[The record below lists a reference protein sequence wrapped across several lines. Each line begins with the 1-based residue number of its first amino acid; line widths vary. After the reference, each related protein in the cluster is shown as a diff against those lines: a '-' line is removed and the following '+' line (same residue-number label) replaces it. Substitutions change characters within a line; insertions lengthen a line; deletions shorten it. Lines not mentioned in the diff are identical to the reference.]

1 MWETVST
8 FIEKYDMLPSGSTV
22 VVGVSGGADSM
33 GLLHYLDSIR
43 EAKHL
48 KLVIAHVD
56 HMFRGAESKADMTFV
71 KEQCEQRDL
80 LCEAKQ
86 INVSAYQKEK
96 KLSVQVAARE
106 CRYAFYEKVMKKY
119 RADVL
124 ALGHHADD
132 QVETILMRLGRGSS
146 MAGYAGILP
155 RRTFGGGVI
164 VRPLLLVTKS
174 EILEYLTAEH
184 VPFRHDP
191 SNDKDAYRRNR
202 LRHHI
207 LPVLKEEFP
216 GLHERFQ
223 AFSEQVQESEQYIE
237 ALMEKEWI
245 DIIISKAKDRV
256 VLDRKPLLFMAKP
269 LQRRGI
275 QLILNYLYNN
285 EIPPSLSSIHI
296 DNLLSLLES
305 EHPSGRLHF
314 PHGLQVIK
322 SYNECTLTF
331 NKDECDVT
339 YKHML
344 EVPGNVA
351 LPADMM
357 ITSEIKAQDKPRHV
371 KENQAVID
379 LSKVTLPLYART
391 RLDGD
396 RIKLKGTNG
405 SKKIKSIF
413 IEGKIP
419 LQQRDSWPLI
429 VDANQEILWMPM
441 LKRSAFEATEET
453 VGPVLVLTCKTSQK
467 VWEATK
473 K

>member
-8 FIEKYDMLPSGSTV
+8 FIDKYDMLPNNSIV

-33 GLLHYLDSIR
+33 GLLHYLNSIKD
-43 EAKHL
+43 AKSI
-48 KLVIAHVD
+48 KLVVAHVD
-56 HMFRGAESKADMTFV
+56 HMFRGKESEEDMNFV
-71 KEQCEQRDL
+71 KQQCERRNL
-80 LCEAKQ
+80 LFEAQQ
-86 INVSAYQKEK
+86 IDVAAYQREK
-96 KLSVQVAARE
+96 KLSPQVAARE
-106 CRYAFYEKVMKKY
+106 CRYAFYERVMVKHG
-119 RADVL
+119 AGVL

-132 QVETILMRLGRGSS
+132 QVETILMRLGRGAS
-146 MAGYAGILP
+146 MVGYSGILP
-155 RRTFGGGVI
+155 KRSTENGMI
-164 VRPLLLVTKS
+164 VRPLLSITK
-174 EILEYLTAEH
+174 EDIMEYLKHHE

-202 LRHHI
+202 LRHHV
-207 LPVLKEEFP
+207 LPLLKEEFP
-216 GLHERFQ
+216 GLHEKFQ
-223 AFSEQVQESEQYIE
+223 AFSEQLQENEQYIE
-237 ALMEKEWI
+237 ALVEKEWNNVI
-245 DIIISKAKDRV
+245 RSKTKDRV
-256 VLDRKPLLFMAKP
+256 VLSRKPLLFMAKP

-314 PHGLQVIK
+314 PNGLQVIR

-331 NKDECDVT
+331 DKDGIDNA
-339 YKHML
+339 YKYTL
-344 EVPGNVA
+344 EVPGNVT
-351 LPADMM
+351 LPTDDI
-357 ITSEIKAQDKPRHV
+357 ITSEIWTHYKQTDV

-379 LSKVTLPLYART
+379 LSKVALPLHART

-419 LQQRDSWPLI
+419 IQQRNTWPLI
-429 VDANQEILWMPM
+429 VDSANKILWMPM
-441 LKRSAFEATEET
+441 LKRSTFEATEET
-453 VGPVLVLTCKTSQK
+453 MGPVLVLTCKTSQK
-467 VWEATK
+467 VWEATTK
-473 K
+473 

>member
-8 FIEKYDMLPSGSTV
+8 FIRKYDLLPAHSTV

-33 GLLHYLDSIR
+33 GLLHYLDSIK
-43 EAKHL
+43 EANCL
-48 KLVIAHVD
+48 KLVVAHVD
-56 HMFRGAESKADMTFV
+56 HMFRGAESEEDMKFV
-71 KEQCEQRDL
+71 KQQCEKRGL
-80 LCEAKQ
+80 LFEAEQ
-86 INVSAYQKEK
+86 IDVSAYQNEK
-96 KLSVQVAARE
+96 KLTVQVAARE
-106 CRYAFYEKVMKKY
+106 CRYAFYEKVMKNY

-146 MAGYAGILP
+146 MTGYAGILP
-155 RRTFGGGVI
+155 TRTFGDGVI
-164 VRPLLLVTKS
+164 VRPFLTVTKS
-174 EILEYLTAEH
+174 EILEYLKAHE

-207 LPVLKEEFP
+207 LPILKEEFP

-223 AFSEQVQESEQYIE
+223 AFSEQIQESEQYIG

-245 DIIISKAKDRV
+245 DVIKSKENDRV

-314 PHGLQVIK
+314 PNGLQVIK

-331 NKDECDVT
+331 DKDESDKA
-339 YKHML
+339 YKHLL
-344 EVPGNVA
+344 EVPGNVK
-351 LPADMM
+351 LPTDIM
-357 ITSEIKAQDKPRHV
+357 ITSEIWTQDKPQDV

-379 LSKVTLPLYART
+379 LSKVVLPLYART

-419 LQQRDSWPLI
+419 LQQRDTWPLI

-441 LKRSAFEATEET
+441 LKRSTFEATEET
-453 VGPVLVLTCKTSQK
+453 MGPVLVLTCKTSQK

>member
-8 FIEKYDMLPSGSTV
+8 FIDKYDLLPANSTV

-33 GLLHYLDSIR
+33 GLLHYLDSIK
-43 EAKHL
+43 EAKDL
-48 KLVIAHVD
+48 KLVVAHVD
-56 HMFRGAESKADMTFV
+56 HMFRGAESEEDMKFV
-71 KEQCEQRDL
+71 KQQSEKRSL
-80 LCEAKQ
+80 LFEAEQ

-96 KLSVQVAARE
+96 KLTVQVAARE
-106 CRYAFYEKVMKKY
+106 CRYAFYEKVMKKHH
-119 RADVL
+119 ADFL

-146 MAGYAGILP
+146 MTGYAGILP
-155 RRTFGGGVI
+155 KRAFGDGVI
-164 VRPLLLVTKS
+164 IRPFLTVTKS
-174 EILEYLTAEH
+174 EILEYLTVH
-184 VPFRHDP
+184 GVPFRHDP

-216 GLHERFQ
+216 GLHKRFQ
-223 AFSEQVQESEQYIE
+223 AFSEQIQESEQYIG
-237 ALMEKEWI
+237 ALVEKEWI
-245 DIIISKAKDRV
+245 AVIKSKANDRV
-256 VLDRKPLLFMAKP
+256 ILDIKPLLLMAKP

-314 PHGLQVIK
+314 PNGLQVFK
-322 SYNECTLTF
+322 SYDECTLTF
-331 NKDECDVT
+331 DKDEYDKA
-339 YKHML
+339 YKHKL

-351 LPADMM
+351 LATDFK
-357 ITSEIKAQDKPRHV
+357 ITSEIRTLEKPQDV

-379 LSKVTLPLYART
+379 LSKVALPLYVRT
-391 RLDGD
+391 RFDGD
-396 RIKLKGTNG
+396 RMKLKGTNG

-419 LQQRDSWPLI
+419 LQQREIWPLI
-429 VDANQEILWMPM
+429 VDANHEILWIPM

-453 VGPVLVLTCKTSQK
+453 MGPVLVLTCKTSQK

>member
-8 FIEKYDMLPSGSTV
+8 FIRKYDLLPANTIV

-33 GLLHYLDSIR
+33 GLLHYLDSIK
-43 EAKHL
+43 EANRL
-48 KLVIAHVD
+48 KLVVAHVD
-56 HMFRGAESKADMTFV
+56 HMFRGAESEEDMKFV
-71 KEQCEQRDL
+71 KQQCEKRGL
-80 LCEAKQ
+80 LFEAEQ
-86 INVSAYQKEK
+86 IDVSAYQNEK
-96 KLSVQVAARE
+96 KLTVQVAARE

-146 MAGYAGILP
+146 MTGYAGILP
-155 RRTFGGGVI
+155 TRTFGDGVI
-164 VRPLLLVTKS
+164 VRPFLTVTKS
-174 EILEYLTAEH
+174 EIMEYLKVHE

-207 LPVLKEEFP
+207 LPILKEEFP
-216 GLHERFQ
+216 GLHQRFQ
-223 AFSEQVQESEQYIE
+223 AFSEQIQESEQYIG

-245 DIIISKAKDRV
+245 NVIKSKENDRV

-314 PHGLQVIK
+314 PNGLQVIK

-331 NKDECDVT
+331 DKDESDKA
-339 YKHML
+339 YKHLL
-344 EVPGNVA
+344 EVPGNVK
-351 LPADMM
+351 LPTDFM
-357 ITSEIKAQDKPRHV
+357 ITSEIWTQDKPQDV

-379 LSKVTLPLYART
+379 LSKVVLPLYART

-419 LQQRDSWPLI
+419 LQQRDTWPLI

-441 LKRSAFEATEET
+441 LKRSTFEATEET
-453 VGPVLVLTCKTSQK
+453 MGPVLVLTCKTSQK

>member
-8 FIEKYDMLPSGSTV
+8 FIDKYDMLPHHSIV

-33 GLLHYLDSIR
+33 GLLHYLDSI
-43 EAKHL
+43 KDDKGL
-48 KLVIAHVD
+48 KLVVAHVD
-56 HMFRGAESKADMTFV
+56 HMFRGQESEEDMRFV
-71 KEQCEQRDL
+71 QHQCEKRNLPFESEQIDVAAYQRDR
-80 LCEAKQ
+80 
-86 INVSAYQKEK
+86 
-96 KLSVQVAARE
+96 KLSPQVAARE
-106 CRYAFYEKVMKKY
+106 CRYAFYEKVLEKHG
-119 RADVL
+119 AGIL

-155 RRTFGGGVI
+155 KRPYGNGVMI
-164 VRPLLLVTKS
+164 RPFLSITKADIM
-174 EILEYLTAEH
+174 EFLKLHE

-202 LRHHI
+202 LRHHV
-207 LPVLKEEFP
+207 LPLLKEEFP

-223 AFSEQVQESEQYIE
+223 AFSEQVQENEQYIE
-237 ALMEKEWI
+237 ASIEKEWN
-245 DIIISKAKDRV
+245 DVIISKVKDRV
-256 VLDRKPLLFMAKP
+256 ILSRKPLLFMAKP

-331 NKDECDVT
+331 DMDENDT
-339 YKHML
+339 AYKCLL
-344 EVPGNVA
+344 EVPGNVT
-351 LPADMM
+351 LPTDDI
-357 ITSEIKAQDKPRHV
+357 ITSEIRTHHKPSDV

-379 LSKVTLPLYART
+379 LSKVALPLHVRT
-391 RLDGD
+391 RLEGD

-405 SKKIKSIF
+405 TKKIKSIF

-419 LQQRDSWPLI
+419 IQQRNTWPLI
-429 VDANQEILWMPM
+429 VDANNEILWMPM
-441 LKRSAFEATEET
+441 LKRSTFEAIEET

>member
-1 MWETVST
+1 MWKTVST
-8 FIEKYDMLPSGSTV
+8 FIDENDMLPSNSTV

-33 GLLHYLDSIR
+33 GLLHYLDSIK
-43 EAKHL
+43 EAKSL
-48 KLVIAHVD
+48 KLVVAHVD
-56 HMFRGAESKADMTFV
+56 HMFRGRESEEDLRFV
-71 KEQCEQRDL
+71 QQQCEWRNL
-80 LCEAKQ
+80 LFEAEQ
-86 INVSAYQKEK
+86 IDVAAYQSEK
-96 KLSVQVAARE
+96 KLSPQMAARQ
-106 CRYAFYEKVMKKY
+106 CRYAFYERVMAKHG
-119 RADVL
+119 AQVL
-124 ALGHHADD
+124 ALAHHGDD

-155 RRTFGGGVI
+155 KRAFGNGVI
-164 VRPLLLVTKS
+164 VRPFLAITKV
-174 EILEYLTAEH
+174 EIMEYLKQHEI
-184 VPFRHDP
+184 PFRHDP

-202 LRHHI
+202 LRHHV
-207 LPVLKEEFP
+207 LPLLKEEFP
-216 GLHERFQ
+216 NIHEKFQ
-223 AFSEQVQESEQYIE
+223 AFSEQLQENEQYIE
-237 ALMEKEWI
+237 ALMKKEWNNVI
-245 DIIISKAKDRV
+245 RSKAKDRV
-256 VLDRKPLLFMAKP
+256 VLSRKPVLLMAKP

-314 PHGLQVIK
+314 PNGLQVIK

-331 NKDECDVT
+331 NKDESDHA
-339 YKHML
+339 YKCML
-344 EVPGNVA
+344 EVPGNA
-351 LPADMM
+351 TLPNDKI
-357 ITSEIKAQDKPRHV
+357 ITSEIWTHYKQTVV

-379 LSKVTLPLYART
+379 LSKVALPLHART

-396 RIKLKGTNG
+396 RIRLKGMNG

-419 LQQRDSWPLI
+419 IQQRNTWPLI
-429 VDANQEILWMPM
+429 VDANDEILWMPM
-441 LKRSAFEATEET
+441 LKRSTFEATEET
-453 VGPVLVLTCKTSQK
+453 MGPVLVLTCKTSQK

>member
-8 FIEKYDMLPSGSTV
+8 FIDKYDLLPNHSTV

-33 GLLHYLDSIR
+33 GLLHYLDSIKD
-43 EAKHL
+43 AKSL
-48 KLVIAHVD
+48 KLIVAHVD
-56 HMFRGAESKADMTFV
+56 HMFRGMESEEDMRFV
-71 KEQCEQRDL
+71 QMQCEVRNL
-80 LCEAKQ
+80 TFEAEQ
-86 INVSAYQKEK
+86 MDVAAYQMEK
-96 KLSVQVAARE
+96 KLSLQVAARE
-106 CRYAFYEKVMKKY
+106 CRYDFYERVMDKHD
-119 RADVL
+119 AGVL

-132 QVETILMRLGRGSS
+132 QIETILMRLGRGSS

-155 RRTFGGGVI
+155 KRAVGNGVI
-164 VRPLLLVTKS
+164 VRPFLSITK
-174 EILEYLTAEH
+174 EDILEFLKLH
-184 VPFRHDP
+184 NVPFRHDP
-191 SNDKDAYRRNR
+191 SNDKDDYRRNR
-202 LRHHI
+202 LRHHV
-207 LPVLKEEFP
+207 LPLLKEEFP
-216 GLHERFQ
+216 GLHEKFQ
-223 AFSEQVQESEQYIE
+223 AFSEQVQENEQYIE
-237 ALMEKEWI
+237 ALIEKEWNNVI
-245 DIIISKAKDRV
+245 RSKAKDRV
-256 VLDRKPLLFMAKP
+256 VLSRKPLLFMAKP

-314 PHGLQVIK
+314 PHGLQVFR

-331 NKDECDVT
+331 DKDECDKT
-339 YKHML
+339 YKQML
-344 EVPGNVA
+344 EVPGNVK
-351 LPADMM
+351 LPTDFM
-357 ITSEIKAQDKPRHV
+357 ITSEIWTQDKPRDI

-379 LSKVTLPLYART
+379 LSKVILPLYART

-396 RIKLKGTNG
+396 RMKLKGTNG

-419 LQQRDSWPLI
+419 LQQRDTWPLI
-429 VDANQEILWMPM
+429 VDANNEILWMPM

-453 VGPVLVLTCKTSQK
+453 VGPVLVLTCKASQK

>member
-1 MWETVST
+1 M
-8 FIEKYDMLPSGSTV
+8 D
-22 VVGVSGGADSM
+22 
-33 GLLHYLDSIR
+33 YL
-43 EAKHL
+43 K
-48 KLVIAHVD
+48 AH
-56 HMFRGAESKADMTFV
+56 E
-71 KEQCEQRDL
+71 
-80 LCEAKQ
+80 
-86 INVSAYQKEK
+86 
-96 KLSVQVAARE
+96 
-106 CRYAFYEKVMKKY
+106 
-119 RADVL
+119 
-124 ALGHHADD
+124 
-132 QVETILMRLGRGSS
+132 
-146 MAGYAGILP
+146 
-155 RRTFGGGVI
+155 
-164 VRPLLLVTKS
+164 
-174 EILEYLTAEH
+174 
-184 VPFRHDP
+184 VPFRHDS

-207 LPVLKEEFP
+207 LPILKEEFP
-216 GLHERFQ
+216 GLHQRFQ
-223 AFSEQVQESEQYIE
+223 AFSEQIQESEQYIG

-245 DIIISKAKDRV
+245 DVIKSKANNRV

-314 PHGLQVIK
+314 PNGLQVIK

-331 NKDECDVT
+331 DKDESDKA
-339 YKHML
+339 YKHLL
-344 EVPGNVA
+344 EVPGNVK
-351 LPADMM
+351 LPTDIM
-357 ITSEIKAQDKPRHV
+357 ITSEIWTQDKPQDV

-379 LSKVTLPLYART
+379 LSKVVLPLYART

-419 LQQRDSWPLI
+419 LQQRDTWPLI

-441 LKRSAFEATEET
+441 LKRSTFEATEET
-453 VGPVLVLTCKTSQK
+453 MGPVLVLTCKTSQK

>member
-8 FIEKYDMLPSGSTV
+8 FIRKYDLLPAHSTV

-33 GLLHYLDSIR
+33 GLLHYLDSIK
-43 EAKHL
+43 EANRL
-48 KLVIAHVD
+48 KLVVAHVD
-56 HMFRGAESKADMTFV
+56 HMFRGAESEEDMKFV
-71 KEQCEQRDL
+71 KQQCEKRGL
-80 LCEAKQ
+80 LFEAEQ
-86 INVSAYQKEK
+86 IDVSAYQNEK
-96 KLSVQVAARE
+96 KLTVQVAARE
-106 CRYAFYEKVMKKY
+106 CRYAFYEKVMKNY

-146 MAGYAGILP
+146 MTGYAGILP
-155 RRTFGGGVI
+155 TRTFGDGVI
-164 VRPLLLVTKS
+164 VRPFLTVTKS
-174 EILEYLTAEH
+174 EIMEYLKAHE

-207 LPVLKEEFP
+207 LPILKEEFP

-223 AFSEQVQESEQYIE
+223 AFSEQIQESEQYIG

-245 DIIISKAKDRV
+245 DVIKSKEHDRV

-314 PHGLQVIK
+314 PNGLQVIK
-322 SYNECTLTF
+322 SYNECKLTF
-331 NKDECDVT
+331 DKDESDKA
-339 YKHML
+339 YKHLL
-344 EVPGNVA
+344 EVPGNVK
-351 LPADMM
+351 LPTDIM
-357 ITSEIKAQDKPRHV
+357 ITSEIWTQDKPQDV

-379 LSKVTLPLYART
+379 LSKVVLPLYART

-419 LQQRDSWPLI
+419 LQQRDTWPLI

-441 LKRSAFEATEET
+441 LKRSTFEATEET
-453 VGPVLVLTCKTSQK
+453 MGPVLVLTCKTSQK

>member
-8 FIEKYDMLPSGSTV
+8 FIGKNDLLPANSTV

-33 GLLHYLDSIR
+33 GLLHYLDSIKETKR
-43 EAKHL
+43 L
-48 KLVIAHVD
+48 KLVVAHVD
-56 HMFRGAESKADMTFV
+56 HMFRGAESEEDLMFV
-71 KEQCEQRDL
+71 KQQCEKRRIL
-80 LCEAKQ
+80 FEAEQ
-86 INVSAYQKEK
+86 IDVSAYQNEK
-96 KLSVQVAARE
+96 KLTVQVAARE

-124 ALGHHADD
+124 ALAHHADD

-146 MAGYAGILP
+146 MTGYAGILP
-155 RRTFGGGVI
+155 KRTFGDGVI
-164 VRPLLLVTKS
+164 VRPFLTVTKS
-174 EILEYLTAEH
+174 EILDYLTSHE

-207 LPVLKEEFP
+207 LPILKEEFP
-216 GLHERFQ
+216 GLHQRFQ
-223 AFSEQVQESEQYIE
+223 AFSEQIQESEQYIG

-245 DIIISKAKDRV
+245 DVIKRKENDRV

-314 PHGLQVIK
+314 PNGLQVIK

-331 NKDECDVT
+331 NKDECDKA

-344 EVPGNVA
+344 EVPGNVK
-351 LPADMM
+351 LPTDIM
-357 ITSEIKAQDKPRHV
+357 ITSEIWTQDKPRDV
-371 KENQAVID
+371 KKNQAVID
-379 LSKVTLPLYART
+379 LSKVVLPLYART
-391 RLDGD
+391 RIDGD

-419 LQQRDSWPLI
+419 LQHRDTWPLI
-429 VDANQEILWMPM
+429 VDANNEILWMPM
-441 LKRSAFEATEET
+441 LKRSTFEATEET
-453 VGPVLVLTCKTSQK
+453 MGPVLVLTCKTSQK

>member
-8 FIEKYDMLPSGSTV
+8 FIGKYDLLPANSTV

-33 GLLHYLDSIR
+33 GLLHYLDSIKETKR
-43 EAKHL
+43 L
-48 KLVIAHVD
+48 KLVVAHVD
-56 HMFRGAESKADMTFV
+56 HMFRGAESEEDMKFV
-71 KEQCEQRDL
+71 KQQCKERRLLFEAEQID
-80 LCEAKQ
+80 
-86 INVSAYQKEK
+86 VSAYQNEK
-96 KLSVQVAARE
+96 KLTVQVAARE
-106 CRYAFYEKVMKKY
+106 CRYGFYEKVMKKY
-119 RADVL
+119 GADVL

-146 MAGYAGILP
+146 MTGYAGILP
-155 RRTFGGGVI
+155 KRTFGDGVI
-164 VRPLLLVTKS
+164 VRPFLTVSKS
-174 EILEYLTAEH
+174 EIMEYLTSHE

-207 LPVLKEEFP
+207 LPILKEEFP
-216 GLHERFQ
+216 GLHQRFQ
-223 AFSEQVQESEQYIE
+223 AFSEQVQESEQYIG

-245 DIIISKAKDRV
+245 DVIKRKENDRV

-314 PHGLQVIK
+314 PNGLQVIK

-331 NKDECDVT
+331 NKDECDKA
-339 YKHML
+339 YKRML
-344 EVPGNVA
+344 EVPGNVK
-351 LPADMM
+351 LPTDFM
-357 ITSEIKAQDKPRHV
+357 ITSEIWTQDKPRDV
-371 KENQAVID
+371 KKNQAVID
-379 LSKVTLPLYART
+379 LSKVVLPLYART
-391 RLDGD
+391 RNDGD

-419 LQQRDSWPLI
+419 LHNRDTWPLI
-429 VDANQEILWMPM
+429 VDANNEILWMPM
-441 LKRSAFEATEET
+441 LKRSTFEATEET
-453 VGPVLVLTCKTSQK
+453 MGPVLVLTCKTSQK

>member
-8 FIEKYDMLPSGSTV
+8 FIDKYDLLPANSTV

-33 GLLHYLDSIR
+33 GLLHYLDSIK
-43 EAKHL
+43 EAKRL
-48 KLVIAHVD
+48 KLVVAHVD
-56 HMFRGAESKADMTFV
+56 HMFRGAESEEDMKFV
-71 KEQCEQRDL
+71 KQHCDKRSL
-80 LCEAKQ
+80 LFEAEQ

-96 KLSVQVAARE
+96 KLTVQVAARE

-119 RADVL
+119 HADFL

-146 MAGYAGILP
+146 MTGYAGILP
-155 RRTFGGGVI
+155 KRAFGDGVI
-164 VRPLLLVTKS
+164 IRPFLTVTKS
-174 EILEYLTAEH
+174 EIMEYLTVYD

-191 SNDKDAYRRNR
+191 SNDKDTYRRNR

-207 LPVLKEEFP
+207 LPILKEEFP

-223 AFSEQVQESEQYIE
+223 AFSEQIQESEQYIE

-245 DIIISKAKDRV
+245 AVIKSKAINRV
-256 VLDRKPLLFMAKP
+256 ILDTKPLLLMAKP

-314 PHGLQVIK
+314 PNGLQVIK
-322 SYNECTLTF
+322 SYNECILTF
-331 NKDECDVT
+331 DEDKRDKA

-351 LPADMM
+351 LPTDFM
-357 ITSEIKAQDKPRHV
+357 ITSEIQTQEQPQDV

-379 LSKVTLPLYART
+379 LSKVALPLYVRT

-396 RIKLKGTNG
+396 RMKLKGTNG

-419 LQQRDSWPLI
+419 LQQRELWPLI
-429 VDANQEILWMPM
+429 VDANHEILWIPM

-453 VGPVLVLTCKTSQK
+453 MGPVLVLTCKSSQK